1 MTYHAWGGFAVRHND
16 LFSLR
21 HSEIND
27 KIARAQI
34 RQDVQY
40 FIYGD
45 SAYATLDTSHI
56 RARHNHEELTV
67 REKLENR
74 ALSSVREII
83 EWDYGEVGN
92 FFRLVSYKKVLQMM
106 NMPVKQMYLTALIL
120 RNAFNTMQPNN
131 TSQYFNLLP
140 PSLEEWLAQGPRAW
154 PNIYA
159 VIELED

>member
-1 MTYHAWGGFAVRHND
+1 M
-16 LFSLR
+16 
-21 HSEIND
+21 
-27 KIARAQI
+27 
-34 RQDVQY
+34 
-40 FIYGD
+40 
-45 SAYATLDTSHI
+45 
-56 RARHNHEELTV
+56 

-92 FFRLVSYKKVLQMM
+92 FFPLVSYKKVLQMV

-131 TSQYFNLLP
+131 TSQYFNILP
-140 PSLEEWLAQGPRAW
+140 PSLEEWLAQGPGAR